1 MILLYYYISIIIVII
16 AIIIILLGLNWII
29 GKWFGC
35 VWKLNNGA
43 GYCIDSGKEQTSICW
58 NVENLVM
65 SVWLRFF
72 FYWKVAFLD
81 FSFHSIPFGFVATI
95 GEENDDDRRLEHSP
109 VETPPPPPLTNERK
123 EKKPKQFPK
132 MKNEGRRRRRRIPAG
147 NDCHLIGY
155 SWMMLLCCC
164 WIVTAAAGA
173 AGAAAVAA
181 AGAVFQDFIMSCWHA
196 PGWCPFH

>member
-81 FSFHSIPFGFVATI
+81 FSFHSIPFHSIWVCCDYWRREWRWPTAGTFPRWNTTTTTTNKWKKRKETKTI
-95 GEENDDDRRLEHSP
+95 SK
-109 VETPPPPPLTNERK
+109 NEKWGK
-123 EKKPKQFPK
+123 EKKKK
-132 MKNEGRRRRRRIPAG
+132 DSSR
-147 NDCHLIGY
+147 
-155 SWMMLLCCC
+155 
-164 WIVTAAAGA
+164 
-173 AGAAAVAA
+173 
-181 AGAVFQDFIMSCWHA
+181 
-196 PGWCPFH
+196 